1 MQVKDFWD
9 IFGAILVIAL
19 VAVILTK
26 KNTAGDITASGK
38 AFTGAL
44 STAERG

>member
-1 MQVKDFWD
+1 MQVKDIWD
-9 IFGAILVIAL
+9 IFGGLLLIAI

-26 KNTAGDITASGK
+26 KNTASVITATGK

-44 STAERG
+44 STAKA

>member
-1 MQVKDFWD
+1 MKVKDIWD
-9 IFGAILVIAL
+9 IFGGILFIAII
-19 VAVILTK
+19 AVILTK
-26 KNTAGDITASGK
+26 KNTAKDVTATGK

>member
-1 MQVKDFWD
+1 MKVKDIWD
-9 IFGAILVIAL
+9 VFGAILLIAI

-26 KNTAGDITASGK
+26 KNTAADVSATGK

-44 STAERG
+44 STAQKG

>member
-1 MQVKDFWD
+1 MKVKDIWD
-9 IFGAILVIAL
+9 IFGGILLIAI

-26 KNTAGDITASGK
+26 KNTAGDITATGK

-44 STAERG
+44 STAQQG

>member
-1 MQVKDFWD
+1 MKVKDIWD
-9 IFGAILVIAL
+9 IFGGILLIAI

-26 KNTAGDITASGK
+26 KNTAKDVHATGK

>member
-1 MQVKDFWD
+1 MKVKDIWD
-9 IFGAILVIAL
+9 IFGAIILVAII
-19 VAVILTK
+19 AVILTK
-26 KNTAGDITASGK
+26 KNTAKDVTASGK

>member
-1 MQVKDFWD
+1 MQVKDIWD
-9 IFGAILVIAL
+9 IFGGILLIAI

-26 KNTAGDITASGK
+26 KNTAADVTATGK

-44 STAERG
+44 STAEAG

>member
-9 IFGAILVIAL
+9 IFGAILFIAL
-19 VAVILTK
+19 IAVILTK
-26 KNTAGDITASGK
+26 KNTASDISASGK

-44 STAERG
+44 STAEKG

>member
-1 MQVKDFWD
+1 MRVKDIWD
-9 IFGAILVIAL
+9 IVGGILLVAI

-26 KNTAGDITASGK
+26 KNTASDITATGK

-44 STAERG
+44 STAEAG

>member
-1 MQVKDFWD
+1 VQVKDIWD
-9 IFGAILVIAL
+9 IFGGLLLIAI

-26 KNTAGDITASGK
+26 KNTAADVTATGK

-44 STAERG
+44 STAEAG